1 VPEAI
6 DWGLWVVTKKSA
18 TEITF
23 LKGMTLVNYA
33 GTEFSVRVER
43 TVRLLP
49 AKVLGATIP
58 GDVSVVAYES
68 SNTITN
74 TGASP
79 WKKETGLLSVWILGM
94 YQPSPRTTVVLPFRE
109 GPEAELGPIVK
120 DEYFGRVPEARLKM
134 ANGALFFRGD
144 GLERGKIGVPRPRAR
159 PIAGSYDASRGVLTL
174 VEYTLPDD
182 PGAGYVNSKWEHQ
195 DAPYG
200 GDVVNSYNDGPPG
213 PGKKPLGP
221 FYEIETSSPAAALAP
236 GQSLTHVHRTIHL
249 AGPLES
255 LTGIAKDKLGV
266 GIPEIEGV
274 FGAH

>member
-1 VPEAI
+1 
-6 DWGLWVVTKKSA
+6 
-18 TEITF
+18 
-23 LKGMTLVNYA
+23 
-33 GTEFSVRVER
+33 
-43 TVRLLP
+43 
-49 AKVLGATIP
+49 
-58 GDVSVVAYES
+58 VAYES

-94 YQPSPRTTVVLPFRE
+94 YQPSPRTTIVLPFRE
-109 GPEAELGPIVK
+109 GPEAEIGPIVK
-120 DEYFGRVPEARLKM
+120 DDYFGRVPEARLKM

-174 VEYTLPDD
+174 VEYTLPDN
-182 PGAGYVNSKWEHQ
+182 PGAGYVNSRWEHQ

-255 LTGIAKDKLGV
+255 LTGIAKDKLGI
-266 GIPEIEGV
+266 GIPEIEGI
-274 FGAH
+274 FGAL